1 MSDDPHG
8 RPPGPGGI
16 PVGGAG
22 VGTASRLV
30 RRTDLTAMRRLL
42 RDSTAR
48 AGLSTDVAQQFTL
61 AVNEIVINAIRHAGG
76 VATVSVAVT
85 EPGDDHDGRIA
96 VTVSD
101 TGPGLAPHVRP
112 ELPPADHTNGRGL
125 WLAHRMCDDIEIE
138 SSPGGTVVRLRAT
151 ASNPC

>member
-1 MSDDPHG
+1 MVAHVREADARQAAIYRAMTP
-8 RPPGPGGI
+8 RR
-16 PVGGAG
+16 
-22 VGTASRLV
+22 RLEQAL
-30 RRTDLTAMRRLL
+30 RMNAAMRRLL
-42 RDSTAR
+42 LDSTAR

-76 VATVSVAVT
+76 VATVTVAVT
-85 EPGDDHDGRIA
+85 EPGDGRDGRIA

-101 TGPGLAPHVRP
+101 TGPGLAPHIRP
-112 ELPPADHTNGRGL
+112 ELPPADRTNGRGL

-138 SSPGGTVVRLRAT
+138 SSPRGTVVRLRAT